1 MPLVL
6 RQKFEENAIPLVGT
20 GQALEDSPSQDLLVV
35 LMAVAVAVE
44 EVEEAAM
51 VVEVVEVDVDVEVE
65 VARDVLLFF
74 EGLYLLVGLH
84 DQPCISQW

>member
-6 RQKFEENAIPLVGT
+6 RRKFEENTIPPVVVT

-35 LMAVAVAVE
+35 LM
-44 EVEEAAM
+44 
-51 VVEVVEVDVDVEVE
+51 VEVVEVDVEVEVE